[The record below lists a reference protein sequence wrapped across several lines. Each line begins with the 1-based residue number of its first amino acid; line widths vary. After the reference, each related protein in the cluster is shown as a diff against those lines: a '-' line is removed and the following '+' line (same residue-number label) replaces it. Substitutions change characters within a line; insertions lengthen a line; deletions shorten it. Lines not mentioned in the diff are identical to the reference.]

1 MLVFDVPI
9 SHSLSL
15 YKGRPGYMNC
25 LITKSLSC
33 YRGKGDY
40 YRLGTDSTAHVREPQ
55 LVESLSKKVVQVAV
69 GSLHIL
75 ALTENGEVSQW
86 PAKMHH
92 IYKI

>member
-1 MLVFDVPI
+1 
-9 SHSLSL
+9 
-15 YKGRPGYMNC
+15 MNC

-55 LVESLSKKVVQVAV
+55 LVESLTKKVVQVAV

-75 ALTENGEVSQW
+75 ALTENGEVRVSGPQ
-86 PAKMHH
+86 KCTTFTKFDRMVNGHH
-92 IYKI
+92 